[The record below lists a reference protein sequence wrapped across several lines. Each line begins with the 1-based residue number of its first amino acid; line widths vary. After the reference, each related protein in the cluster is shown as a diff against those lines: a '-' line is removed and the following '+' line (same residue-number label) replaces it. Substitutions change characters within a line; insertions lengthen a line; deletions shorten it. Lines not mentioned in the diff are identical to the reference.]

1 MQLGAST
8 VEFFFRAWKSL
19 GQRDHR
25 IVGSFP
31 RLPTRDHMGLLKYTP
46 APSATYKLILTG
58 VAFMDKT
65 MAGWYWEDDPLLAQ
79 AREYVDEG
87 INCEDI
93 LMNCENSFLTP
104 VRQ

>member
-8 VEFFFRAWKSL
+8 VEFLFRAWKSL

-25 IVGSFP
+25 IVGNHP
-31 RLPTRDHMGLLKYTP
+31 RLPRRNQAGLLKYT
-46 APSATYKLILTG
+46 AALSATYKLILTG

-79 AREYVDEG
+79 AREYVDRG
-87 INCEDI
+87 TNCEDL
-93 LMNCENSFLTP
+93 LMNCERFFSAP